1 MAQRPASF
9 KNNLYSFLLGQGQPE
24 RPELVGALGV
34 GRDGRG
40 EEKKRTRPI
49 AGILIVPFEQIKLV
63 MNMHE
68 VEVL

>member
-1 MAQRPASF
+1 M
-9 KNNLYSFLLGQGQPE
+9 
-24 RPELVGALGV
+24 GALGV